1 MFAHPFEVEET
12 LTCWPRD
19 KVLKTLPLVLAED
32 LTFTDVVAHF
42 VEELLVYDG
51 VDGADGV
58 EPAACFSANTPTK
71 RATNRAKR
79 ITLMTWF
86 WQNLCARNLV
96 TCNKLNE
103 TYDSHDIYMTRA
115 ISE

>member
-1 MFAHPFEVEET
+1 MFDHPFEVEET

-42 VEELLVYDG
+42 VEELLYDG

-58 EPAACFSANTPTK
+58 EPAAGFSANTPTK
-71 RATNRAKR
+71 RATKRAKR

-86 WQNLCARNLV
+86 WQNCVHGTWL
-96 TCNKLNE
+96 TCSTKSKL
-103 TYDSHDIYMTRA
+103 MTA
-115 ISE
+115 MTFT